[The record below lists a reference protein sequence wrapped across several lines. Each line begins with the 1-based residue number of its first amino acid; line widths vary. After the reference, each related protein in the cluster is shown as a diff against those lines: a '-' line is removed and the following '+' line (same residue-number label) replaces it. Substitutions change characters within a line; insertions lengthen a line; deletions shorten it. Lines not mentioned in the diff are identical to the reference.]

1 MRWCRRP
8 LGSAGISSAL
18 WLDFRCGDSLYI
30 MQASFDPS
38 VRPLYASGFYPQDP
52 RRCEEQI
59 ESLLANTPSKSPPL
73 GSLLGG
79 LVPHAGWVYSGA
91 TALRLWRTFAEQ
103 SLPPELIV
111 LLGAVHRPG
120 VGCATLSAEDRWATP
135 LGTLGVDARLRSS
148 LIEGSEMELLCDNQA
163 HVGEHSIEV
172 QLPFIRYLLPEVSIL
187 PIQVPAD
194 SRADALGL
202 LLARAIASDGRN
214 IAVVA
219 SSDLTHYGSRY
230 GFLPA
235 GSGKEAVDFGR
246 RNDQLLLDQV
256 HQLSPQGV
264 LREAREHHNAC
275 GSGAL
280 AAAISCSRALGADQ
294 VTLLHHT
301 TSNESGPQ
309 VDPEPSMFVGYAAML
324 LGRA

>member
-1 MRWCRRP
+1 MQ
-8 LGSAGISSAL
+8 GSL
-18 WLDFRCGDSLYI
+18 
-30 MQASFDPS
+30 DPS
-38 VRPLYASGFYPQDP
+38 VRSTYATGFYPQHP
-52 RRCEEQI
+52 RRCKDQI
-59 ESLLANTPSKSPPL
+59 EAMLANMPSHSPPFS
-73 GSLLGG
+73 SLLGG

-91 TALRLWRTFAEQ
+91 TALRLWRTFAEL
-103 SLPPELIV
+103 SVPPEVIV

-120 VGCATLSAEDRWATP
+120 VHCATLSAEDCWATP
-135 LGTLGVDARLRSS
+135 MGTLAVDEMLRTS
-148 LIEGSEMELLCDNQA
+148 LMQRSEVELLCDNQA

-194 SRADALGL
+194 SRSDALGL
-202 LLARAIASDGRN
+202 LLASVIARDGRS

-235 GSGKEAVDFGR
+235 GSGREALDFGR

-256 HQLSPQGV
+256 HQLNPHGV

-280 AAAISCSRALGADQ
+280 AAAISCSRALGADAAS
-294 VTLLHHT
+294 LLHHT
-301 TSNESGPQ
+301 TSNESGPRL
-309 VDPEPSMFVGYAAML
+309 DPEPSMFVGYASML
-324 LGRA
+324 LGRS

>member
-1 MRWCRRP
+1 
-8 LGSAGISSAL
+8 
-18 WLDFRCGDSLYI
+18 
-30 MQASFDPS
+30 MQASIAPS
-38 VRPLYASGFYPQDP
+38 VRSTYATGFYPQDP

-59 ESLLANTPSKSPPL
+59 EVLLANTPTHTSSF

-91 TALRLWRTFAEQ
+91 TALRLWRTFAELP
-103 SLPPELIV
+103 LPPEVIV

-120 VGCATLSAEDRWATP
+120 VRCATLSAEDRWATP
-135 LGTLGVDARLRSS
+135 VGTLGVDTRLRSS
-148 LIEGSEMELLCDNQA
+148 LMEDSEVELLCGNQA

-172 QLPFIRYLLPEVSIL
+172 QLPFIRYLLPQASIL

-202 LLARAIASDGRN
+202 LLARAIARDGRN

-230 GFLPA
+230 GVLPA
-235 GSGKEAVDFGR
+235 GSGKAALDFGR

-264 LREAREHHNAC
+264 LREAREHHKAC

-280 AAAISCSRALGADQ
+280 AAAVSCSRALGADQ
-294 VTLLHHT
+294 ATLLHHT
-301 TSNESGPQ
+301 TSNESGPR

-324 LGRA
+324 LARS